1 MAPLVGKARGLRHFA
16 STKKNGSALLLRLE
30 ETMFLCNSNSVARGP
45 NLSPK
50 GEKSFFLGAV
60 FQRTFR
66 SAHKYNNVF

>member
-1 MAPLVGKARGLRHFA
+1 MAPLVAGEARGSLRHFA
-16 STKKNGSALLLRLE
+16 RKKMVLHWE

-50 GEKSFFLGAV
+50 GEKSFFFGAV
-60 FQRTFR
+60 FQLTFR